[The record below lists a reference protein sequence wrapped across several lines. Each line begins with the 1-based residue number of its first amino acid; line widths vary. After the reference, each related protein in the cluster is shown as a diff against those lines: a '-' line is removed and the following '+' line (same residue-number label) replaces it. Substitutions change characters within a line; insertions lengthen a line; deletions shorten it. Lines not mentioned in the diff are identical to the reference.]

1 MNNIL
6 CIYPKDATTEFLRP
20 VYNAICAKP
29 HVVGLELDTIE
40 DDDFLE
46 KLSDHLANADGVFF
60 LGHGSSTC
68 LYGTNLHPL
77 IEDKMGNIEVL
88 RNKSLILLAC
98 KSAEFIK
105 NYHFQDSFGFGFIP
119 TSLDDA
125 RDGALHNVNLKSID
139 SSCLDA
145 FQQAIVRIWTKTL
158 SEVSFDKLS
167 TLSNVFSFYTNCE
180 IVDTLLHNQDLANY
194 RTLAD
199 MLYFLKEDMRY
210 YPYG

>member
-46 KLSDHLANADGVFF
+46 KLSNHLADADGVFF

-68 LYGTNLHPL
+68 LYGTNLHPM
-77 IEDKMGNIEVL
+77 IEDKMGNIEGL
-88 RNKSLILLAC
+88 RNKSLILFAC
-98 KSAEFIK
+98 KSIEFIK
-105 NYHFQDSFGFGFIP
+105 NYHFQDSLGFGFIP

-125 RDGALHNVNLKSID
+125 RDGVLHNVDLKNID
-139 SSCLDA
+139 SSCLDT
-145 FQQAIVRIWTKTL
+145 FQQTIVRIWTRTL

-180 IVDTLLHNQDLANY
+180 IVDTLLHSKEFSNY
-194 RTLAD
+194 RILAD
-199 MLYFLKEDMRY
+199 TLYYLKEDMKY
-210 YPYG
+210 YPY

>member
-1 MNNIL
+1 M
-6 CIYPKDATTEFLRP
+6 
-20 VYNAICAKP
+20 
-29 HVVGLELDTIE
+29 
-40 DDDFLE
+40 
-46 KLSDHLANADGVFF
+46 
-60 LGHGSSTC
+60 
-68 LYGTNLHPL
+68 
-77 IEDKMGNIEVL
+77 
-88 RNKSLILLAC
+88 
-98 KSAEFIK
+98 
-105 NYHFQDSFGFGFIP
+105 
-119 TSLDDA
+119 
-125 RDGALHNVNLKSID
+125 HNVNLKSID

-199 MLYFLKEDMRY
+199 MLYFLKEDMKY